1 MSYESEQALGVA
13 DGQGSLVCCSPW
25 SCKESDMTERLNWT
39 ELKSESGF
47 VTHSSH
53 HRGRK
58 WQFTPVLLPGKST
71 GEGSLVGYSPWCCK
85 ESDTTQHARNASHHD
100 HLFSPL
106 STLTTLEFWQLSL
119 PHLLSENQHTLQVP
133 PPLTVISLKV
143 ITFVGISDPV
153 THSGFSN
160 LVVCHN
166 GWRRLKKTNKTQPR
180 AIKSTFMGV
189 KHRH

>member
-1 MSYESEQALGVA
+1 MSLSKPWELLMDREAWCAAVHGVA
-13 DGQGSLVCCSPW
+13 KSQTRL
-25 SCKESDMTERLNWT
+25 SDWT
-39 ELKSESGF
+39 ELNWKVSLVLSLI
-47 VTHSSH
+47 H

-85 ESDTTQHARNASHHD
+85 ESDTTQHARNASDHD